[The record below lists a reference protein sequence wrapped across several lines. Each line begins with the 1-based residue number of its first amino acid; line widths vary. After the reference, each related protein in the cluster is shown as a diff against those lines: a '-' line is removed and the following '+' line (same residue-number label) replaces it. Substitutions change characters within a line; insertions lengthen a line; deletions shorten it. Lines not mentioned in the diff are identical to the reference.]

1 MKGIILAGGNGTRLY
16 PMTKVVCK
24 QLLPIYDKPLIYY
37 PLSTLMLAGI
47 KEILII
53 STPEDTPRMKE
64 LLGTGDSLGI
74 SIDYAVQ
81 NNPRGIADAFIVG
94 EGFIG
99 KDSVCLVLGDNI
111 FYGDGF
117 GNILKKTA
125 EIDNG
130 ACVFGYPVQDPR
142 QFGVAEFDSYGKVV
156 SLEEKPEKPKSNWAV
171 VGLYFYD
178 NTVLERAKKLKPS
191 PRGEME
197 ITDLN
202 REYLNDGLLSI
213 KLLGRGFDW
222 LDTGTPESM
231 IDAGNF
237 IKIIEERQG
246 YKISC
251 IEEIAYYMGYID
263 LERLEKA
270 GNEYGKS
277 NYGRYIMSR
286 VKDELKQ

>member
-1 MKGIILAGGNGTRLY
+1 
-16 PMTKVVCK
+16 
-24 QLLPIYDKPLIYY
+24 
-37 PLSTLMLAGI
+37 MLAGI

-213 KLLGRGFDW
+213 KLLGRGFAW